1 MIKLRS
7 EVQSARSSD
16 EPNPPTSAPPEF
28 ESRAMENVTPYDIAI
43 IGGGFTVVGALLMQP
58 RFRHKAKFT
67 RIDGKSLTVSY
78 FLAWRWASDGRTS

>member
-1 MIKLRS
+1 MIKPRS

-58 RFRHKAKFT
+58 RFRHKTAAT
-67 RIDGKSLTVSY
+67 RSNDRASEADIPSRMRDIDWSLP
-78 FLAWRWASDGRTS
+78 

>member
-1 MIKLRS
+1 
-7 EVQSARSSD
+7 
-16 EPNPPTSAPPEF
+16 
-28 ESRAMENVTPYDIAI
+28 MENVTPYDIAI